1 MGTSYK
7 LKTCNDLLIEF
18 EEKKINSVGEKLN
31 FLGVQ
36 GRDVYNITKPF
47 KDAGELIIAG
57 RVENRDSEVS
67 EVNFFKDVD
76 GTWEKTDKKIKLELQ
91 DPFVTKISGELIL
104 GGVEIF
110 PHPILKDCL
119 AYRTAFYRGED
130 IKSLQK
136 FAVGP
141 DLMKDVRLLE
151 LPDGRILV
159 FTRPQ
164 GDNGRGEN
172 AGRGKIAFTI
182 INALEELNVE
192 VISNAELLET
202 QFVDQEWGGS
212 NELHVLNNGLIGV
225 LGHVASF
232 DEKMDRHYY
241 AMTFSFNIE
250 TKVTSPIKIIAT
262 RKNFK
267 PGEYKRKDIM
277 DVIFS
282 GGINRLEGA
291 RAEVYVGVSDAEAHK
306 ILIDD
311 PFVEYEGVNK

>member
-1 MGTSYK
+1 MKKSHK

-18 EEKKINSVGEKLN
+18 YGKNVNVLGEKLK

-47 KDAGELIIAG
+47 EDDGELIIAG
-57 RVENRDSEVS
+57 RVEPRDSEVS
-67 EVNFFKDVD
+67 EINFFREVD
-76 GTWEKTDKKIKLELQ
+76 GTWEMAERKIKLNLQ
-91 DPFVTKISGELIL
+91 DPFATKICRELIL

-110 PHPILKDCL
+110 PHPKLEGCL
-119 AYRTAFYRGED
+119 AYRTVFYRGAD
-130 IKSLQK
+130 INSLQK

-141 DLMKDVRLLE
+141 DLMKDIRLLE
-151 LPDGRILV
+151 LSGGRILV

-164 GDNGRGEN
+164 GDTF
-172 AGRGKIAFTI
+172 GRGKIAFNI
-182 INALEELNVE
+182 INSLEELNAD
-192 VISNAELLET
+192 VISNAELLES
-202 QFVDQEWGGS
+202 QFVDEEWGGA

-232 DEKMDRHYY
+232 DEIMDRHYY
-241 AMTFSFNIE
+241 AMVFSFNLE
-250 TKVTSPIKIIAT
+250 TKKASPIKLIAT

-267 PGEYKRKDIM
+267 PGEYKRKDII

-282 GGINRLEGA
+282 GGINRIEGA
-291 RAEVYVGVSDAEAHK
+291 MAEIYVGVSDAESHK

-311 PFVEYEGVNK
+311 PFVEYESTNK